1 MKVFIDS
8 NIFINFLTE
17 SDDSDSAYRL
27 MTQLSEGYA
36 LYTSI
41 NVVEEVFY
49 IITRESLR
57 NRGINNKFKLKK
69 YISKED
75 YKGIK
80 DYLQKF
86 IDLLSELGCEVLE
99 VNAGAASLLETMRNY
114 KLLPNDALIAA
125 TCKHHGI
132 NKIATFDPDFKRVDF
147 LEIITQE

>member
-1 MKVFIDS
+1 MNVFIDS

-17 SDDSDSAYRL
+17 PDDSDSAYRL

-69 YISKED
+69 YIS
-75 YKGIK
+75 
-80 DYLQKF
+80 
-86 IDLLSELGCEVLE
+86 
-99 VNAGAASLLETMRNY
+99 N
-114 KLLPNDALIAA
+114 
-125 TCKHHGI
+125 
-132 NKIATFDPDFKRVDF
+132 
-147 LEIITQE
+147 